1 MRSHCHIWRINI
13 KRVQAKQLSSA
24 PPLKSSENLW
34 FSDNSREFRSQIIHS
49 NAPMDESSLMHQ
61 VWTITLVFSSKS
73 KILLLRCSSA
83 LLMFHYSVV
92 FWFLP
97 IFCCSVSVPVFRR
110 FSVFRDSVFRC
121 SWYYSMRVSE
131 GEDGFI
137 NSTWRPWFLRKQH
150 QHGYYWNMYCVFEK
164 VELSFFQGNT
174 VNTMLK
180 PYQILRLEQEYV

>member
-1 MRSHCHIWRINI
+1 MKIRST
-13 KRVQAKQLSSA
+13 AQLLYFLVLNFVMLSAQYSVLAIFLGVVFLLRRSSA
-24 PPLKSSENLW
+24 
-34 FSDNSREFRSQIIHS
+34 R
-49 NAPMDESSLMHQ
+49 
-61 VWTITLVFSSKS
+61 
-73 KILLLRCSSA
+73 
-83 LLMFHYSVV
+83 LMFHYFVV

-97 IFCCSVSVPVFRR
+97 IFCCSISVPVFRR
-110 FSVFRDSVFRC
+110 CSVFRGSVFRC

-180 PYQILRLEQEYV
+180 PYQILRLEQEYT